1 MDELEQIEREIAEER
16 EKAEQAKIPVPQVSR
31 APVIFAR
38 FAWIAG
44 VIGVDAYTAWIW
56 LIYTTWFYAVVWFA
70 VASVGLI
77 YWDIADNRP
86 GNNQKQSAKA
96 KEARVVS
103 AVAVI
108 LMAFVAGAINL
119 LGLRSPYISVGIEI
133 ASLALA
139 GYHLF
144 SWYTY
149 DAVDDE
155 RVARNDEARA
165 EADSDR
171 EVRAAHRAGRRVA
184 AKLGRIRIDN
194 VYRQKY
200 GKAYDAARGIPAE
213 GNNGNVPRQ
222 QRPSANPTQS
232 SPDK

>member
-16 EKAEQAKIPVPQVSR
+16 EKADQARIPVPQVSY

-38 FAWIAG
+38 YAWIAG

-56 LIYTTWFYAVVWFA
+56 WLYTTWFYAVVWFA

-96 KEARVVS
+96 KEARIVS

-108 LMAFVAGAINL
+108 LMALVAGAINL

-155 RVARNDEARA
+155 RVARNNEALA

-171 EVRAAHRAGRRVA
+171 AVREAHRAGRRVA

-194 VYRQKY
+194 LYRKKY
-200 GKAYDAARGIPAE
+200 GKAYDAARGISE
-213 GNNGNVPRQ
+213 Q

>member
-38 FAWIAG
+38 FAWTAG

-155 RVARNDEARA
+155 RVARNDEALA
-165 EADSDR
+165 EADSAR

-194 VYRQKY
+194 LYRKKY
-200 GKAYDAARGIPAE
+200 GKAYDAARGISE
-213 GNNGNVPRQ
+213 Q
-222 QRPSANPTQS
+222 QRPSANPIQS